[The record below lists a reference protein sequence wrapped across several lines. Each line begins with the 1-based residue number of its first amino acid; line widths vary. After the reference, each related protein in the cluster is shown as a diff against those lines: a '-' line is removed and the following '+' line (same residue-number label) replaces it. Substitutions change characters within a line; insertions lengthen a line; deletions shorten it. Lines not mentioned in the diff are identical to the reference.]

1 MFIESEKTIIKSIE
15 KYVEPYHSISIIG
28 MAKNAG
34 KTTVLNTII
43 SAHKTKRLAIS
54 SVGLDGE
61 EIDTITNQ
69 NKPRIQVYPG
79 MIIATTKECLDQS
92 TITYVIHE
100 NTNIRTA
107 LGTVVICEV
116 IRAGLIL
123 VAGPSSRNKMKK
135 LKSIITKYE
144 PYKILF
150 DGALFR
156 KSIASRELVDGII
169 FVTGASYSSNIDK
182 VINDTKITIDHY
194 SIKAV
199 EQSLKINVKTNE
211 NNIIIFEN
219 KAIKTVTKDNIID
232 KEHILEQFLTEE
244 TRVLYLPRSLNEKIV
259 EVILSNKNKLTQFKI
274 IVQDATYILLKPQTL
289 AKLSK
294 IGIKISVLNPIDIIF
309 VAYNPISPYGYSF
322 DNNEFKS
329 KLRAA
334 IGFEPINVLQDL
346 E

>member
-1 MFIESEKTIIKSIE
+1 
-15 KYVEPYHSISIIG
+15 
-28 MAKNAG
+28 
-34 KTTVLNTII
+34 
-43 SAHKTKRLAIS
+43 
-54 SVGLDGE
+54 
-61 EIDTITNQ
+61 
-69 NKPRIQVYPG
+69 
-79 MIIATTKECLDQS
+79 MIIATTKNCLDQS

-116 IRAGLIL
+116 IEAGLVL

-135 LKSIITKYE
+135 LKTIIQKYK

-156 KSIASRELVDGII
+156 KSIASRELVEGII
-169 FVTGASYSSNIDK
+169 FVTGASYSPNIDK

-194 SIKAV
+194 AIKTIKDSIK
-199 EQSLKINVKTNE
+199 SNVKTNE
-211 NNIIIFEN
+211 NNIIVFEN
-219 KAIKTVTKDNIID
+219 ETINTVIKENIINKEYVLDQYLTD
-232 KEHILEQFLTEE
+232 KT
-244 TRVLYLPRSLNEKIV
+244 TMLYLPRALNEKLV
-259 EVILSNKNKLTQFKI
+259 EVIISNKNKLTQFQI

-289 AKLSK
+289 IKLSK

-309 VAYNPISPYGYSF
+309 VAYNPSSPYGYSF
-322 DNNEFKS
+322 DNIEFKS

-334 IGFEPINVLQDL
+334 MGFEPINVLQDL